1 MMMPQANYQGP
12 TDSGLRSSNI
22 SGYSQVSRIGEQI
35 VNAFVDAQ
43 EYGVLNDS
51 LTLGE
56 AKGETYYD
64 PSKSKYMKVA
74 PGGAA
79 EAEALQKASVEAKPY
94 FHEWATAYVGMI
106 SVSRRMRSNFKNHM
120 AAESASPVV
129 VCAGV
134 KGPLDEADYMFQ
146 GVVRS
151 NSVRT
156 MDDGVGPTVDEYFT
170 LTTSGMVTL
179 HNTSDKVIHNGDS
192 IAWTFEPSAKAIA
205 SIGPAGGRL
214 PSKGAPRRIGI
225 RVADF
230 HDENV
235 IGRALSAAKPGGI
248 FDATIS
254 IV

>member
-1 MMMPQANYQGP
+1 MTIPQANYQGP
-12 TDSGLRSSNI
+12 TDSGIRSSNI
-22 SGYSQVSRIGEQI
+22 SGYSQVSRIGEQV

-56 AKGETYYD
+56 AKGETYFD
-64 PSKSKYMKVA
+64 PSQAAYVQVG
-74 PGGAA
+74 GGAA
-79 EAEALQKASVEAKPY
+79 DADQKKSVEAKPY

-106 SVSRRMRSNFKNHM
+106 AVSRRMRSNFKNHM

-129 VCAGV
+129 VCAGG
-134 KGPLDEADYMFQ
+134 KGPLDEADFMFQ

-179 HNTSDKVIHNGDS
+179 HNTSDKVIHNGDA
-192 IAWTFEPSAKAIA
+192 IAWTFESTPKTLTAIGT
-205 SIGPAGGRL
+205 SGRL